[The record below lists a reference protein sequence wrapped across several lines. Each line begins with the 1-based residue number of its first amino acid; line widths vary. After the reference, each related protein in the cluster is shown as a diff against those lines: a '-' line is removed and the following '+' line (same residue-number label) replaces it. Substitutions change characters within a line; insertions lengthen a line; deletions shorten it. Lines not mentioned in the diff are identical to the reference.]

1 MRKAFAD
8 GRVFGT
14 TYGEPPWRVLALPGW
29 MHTTSDY
36 DGVLGDSG
44 VGAGAVA
51 VDLPGFGGL
60 NPEPPTVWGAA
71 GYADYVEPVMDDL
84 ASTGVVL
91 VGHSRGAAVAVHL
104 AARRPQQVS
113 ALVLAGAPLVRR
125 SGAARKAPLAFRLAR
140 ALDKKGLFPDER
152 MEQLRRRHGSA
163 DYRNAPSRLMRDILV
178 KITNESY
185 EDQLRVLA
193 QHAVAV
199 DILHGETDDAV
210 PLEVAQRAA
219 AIVGDRATLTV
230 LDGVGHQV
238 PVQAAG
244 ALRDAIGRH
253 LASGSGSGSA
263 SA

>member
-36 DGVLGDSG
+36 DAVLGDAGGAGRG

-60 NPEPPTVWGAA
+60 NPEPPAVWGAA
-71 GYADYVEPVMDDL
+71 DYAGYVEPVMDDL
-84 ASTGVVL
+84 TPTGVVL
-91 VGHSRGAAVAVHL
+91 VGHSRGAAVAIHL

-125 SGAARKAPLAFRLAR
+125 SGPAKKAPLAFRIAR
-140 ALDKKGLFPDER
+140 VLNRKGLFPDDR
-152 MEQLRRRHGSA
+152 MERLRRRHGSA
-163 DYRNAPSRLMRDILV
+163 DYRNAPSRVMRDILV
-178 KITNESY
+178 KVTNESY

-199 DILHGETDDAV
+199 DILHG
-210 PLEVAQRAA
+210 
-219 AIVGDRATLTV
+219 AT
-230 LDGVGHQV
+230 
-238 PVQAAG
+238 
-244 ALRDAIGRH
+244 
-253 LASGSGSGSA
+253 
-263 SA
+263 